1 MKNKFLDIEV
11 TNVILDGKEEDIILK
26 IKNRKNNSNYL
37 IILNNKNGEDKDIKI
52 CLYADDKSFESWD
65 DLVGFK
71 KI

>member
-52 CLYADDKSFESWD
+52 ACMLMIKV
-65 DLVGFK
+65 LNLGM
-71 KI
+71 I

>member
-26 IKNRKNNSNYL
+26 IKNKKNNSNYL

-52 CLYADDKSFESWD
+52 CLYADNEDFETWD

-71 KI
+71 I